1 MKVANGPVPL
11 PPRVPKDQPPVRP
24 PLPSYTA
31 NIPKRQALPMPLPL
45 EGGGVTRSLERNG
58 LGGAPSG
65 DGVFNMFSAN
75 INSTDL
81 YTEPYRPVHRPA
93 DDINKIDIVSDDIAE
108 LSLDELTLR

>member
-45 EGGGVTRSLERNG
+45 EGGVTRSLERNG
-58 LGGAPSG
+58 LFLDGLYCAPSG
-65 DGVFNMFSAN
+65 EGVFNVSGVFS
-75 INSTDL
+75 
-81 YTEPYRPVHRPA
+81 
-93 DDINKIDIVSDDIAE
+93 
-108 LSLDELTLR
+108 